1 MGKNLLLVDDSDI
14 ETLYF
19 EGLIKKMDDVTI
31 SSVQSHEEA
40 VSACEYEAFDLIFLD
55 MYMPEGDAAGLLAR
69 IRKTQNS
76 KGAKAIVLGSVAD
89 FDSEDYLQRN
99 GFVNYLEKPVEY
111 HMLRAALDMYC

>member
-1 MGKNLLLVDDSDI
+1 MGKKLLLVDDSEI

-19 EGLIKKMDDVTI
+19 EGLIQKMDGITV
-31 SSVQSHEEA
+31 SSMQNHDEA

-55 MYMPEGDAAGLLAR
+55 MYMPEGDAAGLLAK

-76 KGAKAIVLGSVAD
+76 KDAKVIVLGSASD
-89 FDSEDYLQRN
+89 FDSGDYLEKN

-111 HMLRAALDMYC
+111 HMLRAAVDMYC